1 MVKERSSTSEDL
13 EDAKRTMLVLV
24 SHYLPGFKAGG
35 PIRSIAALVEK
46 LDDEFECKI
55 ICGDRDLGD
64 KQPFAGEPVGRW
76 YRYGSASVLRI
87 PPGLAGAWMVVR
99 SLRQESYDVLYV
111 NGFFERAY
119 AMLPLMCRKARLLPQ
134 KPTVLAPRGQLSPGA
149 LSLKRK
155 EKSLYIKMSTW
166 LDFYRK
172 IIWHAST
179 SLEEADIR
187 RVMGNLPAIDGA
199 GIQSTNSGEYERGN
213 SGAIAIAK
221 DMHLTLQRAAERKQR
236 KRAGQLR
243 AVFVSRISPKK
254 NLLGALRMLEGLAGD
269 VLFDIYGPA
278 EDLEYWGKCKKAIGK
293 LPPNVRVNY
302 MGMIE
307 HERVGEV
314 FGGHDLFLFPT
325 LSENYG
331 HVICEALSAGCPVL
345 ISDQTP
351 WRSLESQGA
360 GWDVPLE
367 DTERFRAILQQCI
380 DAEEEWYDA
389 LVARAAAYGNMAA
402 SDPVI
407 IEENRNLFR
416 YAACQASLVPPPTI

>member
-1 MVKERSSTSEDL
+1 MAKERSSAGGDFEGLKKTIL
-13 EDAKRTMLVLV
+13 ILV

-64 KQPFAGEPVGRW
+64 KQSLAGEPVGRW

-99 SLRQESYDVLYV
+99 ALRQESYDVLYL
-111 NGFFERAY
+111 NGLFERAY

-155 EKSLYIKMSTW
+155 EKSLYIKLSRW

-199 GIQSTNSGEYERGN
+199 GIQSTNSEEYERSDCYREEHALNVAARCGTE
-213 SGAIAIAK
+213 AAQAR
-221 DMHLTLQRAAERKQR
+221 RAA
-236 KRAGQLR
+236 
-243 AVFVSRISPKK
+243 
-254 NLLGALRMLEGLAGD
+254 
-269 VLFDIYGPA
+269 
-278 EDLEYWGKCKKAIGK
+278 
-293 LPPNVRVNY
+293 
-302 MGMIE
+302 
-307 HERVGEV
+307 
-314 FGGHDLFLFPT
+314 
-325 LSENYG
+325 
-331 HVICEALSAGCPVL
+331 
-345 ISDQTP
+345 
-351 WRSLESQGA
+351 SL
-360 GWDVPLE
+360 
-367 DTERFRAILQQCI
+367 RFRVADLS
-380 DAEEEWYDA
+380 DEE
-389 LVARAAAYGNMAA
+389 
-402 SDPVI
+402 PVG
-407 IEENRNLFR
+407 R
-416 YAACQASLVPPPTI
+416 S